1 LAHAALAMAMPTGKT
16 IGLEI
21 KFSFVHNG
29 FKPTENKK
37 TAPKKCFPVP
47 FCPRDKIFTRW
58 QIVNKT

>member
-1 LAHAALAMAMPTGKT
+1 MAMPTGKT